1 MVVYLQC
8 YYHKRAYRRFFLF
21 QWSLPNLS
29 PNLSILPTGFDK
41 GVMTHVSSFKE
52 YVDDLETFV
61 TKEAAPRSRA
71 VKAEGNGNFI
81 YVANSMAGRC

>member
-1 MVVYLQC
+1 
-8 YYHKRAYRRFFLF
+8 
-21 QWSLPNLS
+21 
-29 PNLSILPTGFDK
+29 
-41 GVMTHVSSFKE
+41 MTHVSSFKE